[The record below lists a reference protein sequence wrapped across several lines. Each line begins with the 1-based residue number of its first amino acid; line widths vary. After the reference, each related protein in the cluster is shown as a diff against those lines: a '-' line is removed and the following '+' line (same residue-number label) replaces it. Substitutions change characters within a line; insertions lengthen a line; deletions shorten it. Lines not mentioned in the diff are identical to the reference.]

1 MRLFTLILACCL
13 ALPAQ
18 AELRYE
24 LQPKQIAENVW
35 LLEGSTDNFEQRN
48 GGNIVNTGFI
58 VTEAG
63 VVVIDS
69 GPSKRYGEAMREAIA
84 GVTDRPV
91 IKVLLTH
98 HHPDHVLGNQAFA
111 DVPIAAL
118 AGTTELLRE
127 QGDAMAENMYRLVG
141 DWMRGTE
148 VVLPNETLQPGTLEI
163 GGHRLRLLALRGHTG
178 ADLAILDE
186 NSGVLFAS
194 DILFYQRAL
203 VEQDVAGEQHTT
215 VLIEYRQIG
224 AGMPAQGE
232 QTQPV
237 AADFQR
243 AGLQRLVR
251 QHDFGATHPVADQ
264 PVHVFRHRISLLAQQ
279 LGGAGQRGDGDVGEC
294 LVAEHMV
301 RMVMGEQHLD
311 HRTVGDARNG
321 LAHGL
326 AVAFRRPAVDHHH
339 ARLGDD
345 EAGVDDVAAV
355 ALLEVVGRA
364 FQQPDILGDLFGLQL
379 VAQLGLRR
387 QRQAAGK
394 DQGEKAHDFSLAG

>member
-18 AELRYE
+18 AELRYD
-24 LQPKQIAENVW
+24 LRPKQIAENVW

-58 VTEAG
+58 VTETG

-178 ADLAILDE
+178 ADLAVLDE

-203 VEQDVAGEQHTT
+203 TT
-215 VLIEYRQIG
+215 PNSPGLDIWLADLDELQ
-224 AGMPAQGE
+224 AQPWKLLVPGHG
-232 QTQPV
+232 PV
-237 AADFQR
+237 ASDDAPLVQMRDYLRWLDGLLRDAAASGADMNEVIDSPIPERF
-243 AGLQRLVR
+243 AG
-251 QHDFGATHPVADQ
+251 
-264 PVHVFRHRISLLAQQ
+264 ISLTRFELIRSVTHLYPKYEAQQ
-279 LGGAGQRGDGDVGEC
+279 LQR
-294 LVAEHMV
+294 
-301 RMVMGEQHLD
+301 
-311 HRTVGDARNG
+311 
-321 LAHGL
+321 
-326 AVAFRRPAVDHHH
+326 VD
-339 ARLGDD
+339 
-345 EAGVDDVAAV
+345 
-355 ALLEVVGRA
+355 
-364 FQQPDILGDLFGLQL
+364 QQ
-379 VAQLGLRR
+379 
-387 QRQAAGK
+387 
-394 DQGEKAHDFSLAG
+394 

>member
-13 ALPAQ
+13 ALPVQ
-18 AELRYE
+18 AELRYD
-24 LQPKQIAENVW
+24 LRPKQIAENVW

-58 VTEAG
+58 VTETG

-69 GPSKRYGEAMREAIA
+69 GPSKRYGEAMLEAIA

-178 ADLAILDE
+178 ADLAVLDE

-203 VEQDVAGEQHTT
+203 TT
-215 VLIEYRQIG
+215 PNSPGLDIWLADLDELQ
-224 AGMPAQGE
+224 AQPWKLLVPGHG
-232 QTQPV
+232 PV
-237 AADFQR
+237 ASDDAPFVQMRDYLGWLDGLLRDAAASGADMNEVIDSPIPERF
-243 AGLQRLVR
+243 AG
-251 QHDFGATHPVADQ
+251 
-264 PVHVFRHRISLLAQQ
+264 ISLTRFELIRSVTHLYPKYEAQQ
-279 LGGAGQRGDGDVGEC
+279 LQR
-294 LVAEHMV
+294 
-301 RMVMGEQHLD
+301 
-311 HRTVGDARNG
+311 
-321 LAHGL
+321 
-326 AVAFRRPAVDHHH
+326 VD
-339 ARLGDD
+339 
-345 EAGVDDVAAV
+345 
-355 ALLEVVGRA
+355 
-364 FQQPDILGDLFGLQL
+364 QQ
-379 VAQLGLRR
+379 
-387 QRQAAGK
+387 
-394 DQGEKAHDFSLAG
+394 